1 MIELKRRRKLGGVR
15 SCTSHAKTSPVCTQ
29 LCYDEQKPY
38 LSLPEYA
45 YIVRYCQR
53 SVDPRLGRW
62 SWRIRQSAL
71 YHRYDTRQQAS
82 VYFIFNPG
90 ETTIAETA
98 CRQKLVDMHQR
109 CLGSAEQANHFA
121 LDEIMLGVYLE
132 GWGTYVRDFER
143 RLTDVVGP
151 WNTIVTWSNRAN

>member
-1 MIELKRRRKLGGVR
+1 M
-15 SCTSHAKTSPVCTQ
+15 
-29 LCYDEQKPY
+29 
-38 LSLPEYA
+38 
-45 YIVRYCQR
+45 
-53 SVDPRLGRW
+53 GRW

-71 YHRYDTRQQAS
+71 YHRYDIRQQTS

-90 ETTIAETA
+90 ENTIAETA

-109 CLGSAEQANHFA
+109 CQRSAEQANHFA

-151 WNTIVTWSNRAN
+151 WNMIIIMSNRAN